1 MAMMNAAQVRKAGS
15 LEVVRVPVP
24 EPGAGQVRIRVQ
36 ACGVCHSDAFVFHA
50 AFPGVTLPRIPGHEV
65 AGLVDKLGPGVEGW
79 SVDQRVGVGWHG
91 GHCGRCPSC
100 RRGDFVTCSQQKI
113 CGISYDGGYA
123 EYMVAPIEALVAVP
137 AELDAVAAGPLL
149 CAGITVFNALRNAG
163 ARPPQLVAVLGVGG
177 LGHLAIQFATRM
189 GYRTV
194 ALARGRDKEVL
205 ARQLGAHH
213 YIDTSS
219 QNPAEELL
227 RLGGARVVL
236 ATATSAAAMN
246 AVVGGLSIDGRLLV
260 LGVDSEALSIPPLA
274 LIGARRSVQGWP
286 SGTPVDSEDTLNFSA
301 LTGVRAMV
309 ETYPLSRAPEAF
321 ARMMSGAARFRVV
334 ITPDHESP

>member
-1 MAMMNAAQVRKAGS
+1 MAMMNAAQVRTAGS
-15 LEVVRVPVP
+15 LELVQLPVP
-24 EPGAGQVRIRVQ
+24 EPAAGQVRIRVE
-36 ACGVCHSDAFVFHA
+36 ACGVCHSDAFVVHA

-65 AGLVDKLGPGVEGW
+65 AGVIDKAGPGVVGW
-79 SVDQRVGVGWHG
+79 RQGQRVGVGWHG
-91 GHCGRCPSC
+91 GHCGHCPSC
-100 RRGDFVTCSQQKI
+100 RRGDFVTCSNQQI

-123 EYMVAPIEALVAVP
+123 EYMLAPVEALAAIP
-137 AELDAVAAGPLL
+137 DDLDAVAAGPLL

-177 LGHLAIQFATRM
+177 LGHLAIQFAAKM

-194 ALARGRDKEVL
+194 ALARGKDKEAL

-213 YIDTSS
+213 YVDTSAG
-219 QNPAEELL
+219 NPAEELT

-236 ATATSAAAMN
+236 ATATSSEAMN
-246 AVVGGLSIDGRLLV
+246 AVLGGMSIDGELIV
-260 LGVDSEALSIPPLA
+260 LGVDMQPIAVPPLA
-274 LIGARRSVQGWP
+274 LIGARRSVRGWP
-286 SGTPVDSEDTLNFSA
+286 SGTPIESEDTLGFSA

-334 ITPDHESP
+334 ITPGA